1 MPTPASEPSNETA
14 LSAAAAHEDN
24 FSLFAQEEQTLRDAE
39 IVIGQLSGAGT
50 AVRKL
55 ADSYRQTYREQ
66 RRMLRISDRMQ
77 LDLQKANHTLQEQ
90 AQQLNLLNAAL
101 KTEIAQR
108 EALAHELHI
117 LATTDSLTQTCT
129 RRQWISLA
137 EQALAKA
144 TGVKEGLS
152 VAMLDID
159 LFKAINDQ
167 YGHAGG
173 DGVLKHFSEQA
184 RKHFAGKP
192 IGRLGGEEF
201 GVMMPNCDLVHAEEL
216 AQSFCRLIASTPAV
230 LQGARIYATVSIG
243 IASYAPTSLVDTSTE
258 TVTLEKL
265 LLRADRALYSS
276 KKSGRNRVTVD
287 R

>member
-1 MPTPASEPSNETA
+1 VANVPNTPTEQTKPFASSVSVDEG
-14 LSAAAAHEDN
+14 DG
-24 FSLFAQEEQTLRDAE
+24 FSLFAQEEQTLRDADV
-39 IVIGQLSGAGT
+39 VISQLATAGV

-90 AQQLNLLNAAL
+90 ALQLNQLNLAL
-101 KTEIAQR
+101 KAEIAQR
-108 EALAHELHI
+108 EALSRELHI

-129 RRQWISLA
+129 RRQWIDLA
-137 EQALAKA
+137 EQGVSRAL
-144 TGVKEGLS
+144 TGNEVVS
-152 VAMLDID
+152 IAMLDID

-173 DGVLKHFSEQA
+173 DGVLKHFSEMA
-184 RKHFAGKP
+184 RAHFAGKP

-201 GVMMPNCDLVHAEEL
+201 AVLMPNCDREHADEL
-216 AQSFCRLIASTPAV
+216 AQGFCRLVAGSPAV
-230 LQGARIYATVSIG
+230 LHGVRIYATVSIG
-243 IASYAPTSLVDTSTE
+243 VASMTNEDGN
-258 TVTLEKL
+258 LEKL
-265 LLRADRALYSS
+265 LLRADRALYSA
-276 KKSGRNRVTVD
+276 KKSGRNRVVVD

>member
-1 MPTPASEPSNETA
+1 MSPAESPKSVPASAEEG
-14 LSAAAAHEDN
+14 EN

-39 IVIGQLSGAGT
+39 IVIGQLSGASM

-129 RRQWISLA
+129 RRQWINLA
-137 EQALAKA
+137 EQALEKA
-144 TGVKEGLS
+144 VQVNESFS

-201 GVMMPNCDLVHAEEL
+201 GVMMPNCDVAHAEDL
-216 AQSFCRLIASTPAV
+216 AQGFCRLIAGAPTV
-230 LQGARIYATVSIG
+230 LQGVRIYATVSIG
-243 IASYAPTSLVDTSTE
+243 VASFVGHNKADKNTE
-258 TVTLEKL
+258 AVSLEKL
-265 LLRADRALYSS
+265 LLRADRALYTS

>member
-1 MPTPASEPSNETA
+1 MSSQNSDKPLPPQGG
-14 LSAAAAHEDN
+14 LEDSDH
-24 FSLFAQEEQTLRDAE
+24 FSLFAQEEQTLKDAE
-39 IVIGQLSGAGT
+39 TVISQLSSAGV

-55 ADSYRQTYREQ
+55 ADSYQQTYREQ

-90 AQQLNLLNAAL
+90 AAQLNQLNAAL
-101 KTEIAQR
+101 KTEITQR
-108 EALAHELHI
+108 EALSRELHL

-137 EQALAKA
+137 EQALGKSLLSHEA
-144 TGVKEGLS
+144 LS

-173 DGVLKHFSEQA
+173 DAVLKHFSELC

-201 GVMMPNCDLVHAEEL
+201 AVLMPDCDLPQADEL
-216 AQSFCRLIASTPAV
+216 TQSFCKLVASTPT
-230 LQGARIYATVSIG
+230 LIQGAKIYATVSIG
-243 IASYAPTSLVDTSTE
+243 ACTFKGKGE
-258 TVTLEKL
+258 NLEKL
-265 LLRADRALYSS
+265 MLRADRALYTA
-276 KKSGRNRVTVD
+276 KKSGRNRVVVD
-287 R
+287 H

>member
-1 MPTPASEPSNETA
+1 VTSASTEPVKPAPAGKAVSPPEEG
-14 LSAAAAHEDN
+14 DN

-39 IVIGQLSGAGT
+39 VVIGQLSSAST

-101 KTEIAQR
+101 KTEITQR

-137 EQALAKA
+137 EQALEKA
-144 TGVKEGLS
+144 TLAKECFA

-184 RKHFAGKP
+184 RKHFVGKP

-201 GVMMPNCDLVHAEEL
+201 GVMMPNCDAAQAEEL
-216 AQSFCRLIASTPAV
+216 AQNFCRMIAGSPTV

-243 IASYAPTSLVDTSTE
+243 IACFAAAASAEQVS
-258 TVTLEKL
+258 LEKL